1 MKLLFFDARVW
12 RYTISAIGKIIEEGV
27 FVVNQEG
34 LRLRAMDPSHV
45 VLIDFYVPST
55 AFDVFEV
62 EKEEQIGVNFEDIA
76 KIMRRAV
83 KDDQLE
89 LSTSGSKLSISFI
102 GKSTR
107 KFVLPQLSLTAEELP
122 DIEAKLQF
130 KAQARM
136 LSDTFNDI
144 VKDLEPVGKDVVFE
158 ASSNALKIAVKG
170 DIAEAEI
177 MMDMERGSLLDL
189 NVEEESRAGYSL
201 DYFVDMAGASKAAD
215 TITLAFATDMPC
227 KVEFEMPQGARL
239 RFYVAPRV
247 E

>member
-27 FVVNQEG
+27 FVINQDG
-34 LRLRAMDPSHV
+34 LRLKAMDPSHV
-45 VLIDFYVPST
+45 VLIDFHVPAS
-55 AFDVFEV
+55 AFDIFEV
-62 EKEEQIGVNFEDIA
+62 DEEEQVGVNFEDIT

-89 LSTSGSKLSISFI
+89 LSTSSSKFTIAFI

-107 KFVLPQLSLTAEELP
+107 KFILPQLSLTAEELP
-122 DIEAKLQF
+122 DIEARLQF

-144 VKDLEPVGKDVVFE
+144 VKDLEPVGKDILFE
-158 ASSNALKIAVKG
+158 ASPENLKIIAKG

-177 MMDMERGSLLDL
+177 LMDMERGSLLDL

-215 TITLAFATDMPC
+215 TVVLAFATDMPC